1 MNNQTLDQSLDALA
15 SALKEIAEKPTS
27 VNLEVSDLNF
37 LNFRCEKNGHNYGK
51 GLIFS
56 GHGTTKQI
64 VLSESPDRF
73 FISENIDLSKDKS
86 YYINKVKVLDS
97 LELGSSVVKS
107 NLREVGRL
115 KGLIVDGSVS
125 LAQHTYFNAST
136 GRLGIGTAEPN
147 ATLSVVDNGIEIVIG
162 TDQRTKAVIGTFATH
177 DLDLISGSTSRI
189 SIKANGDIDFGNF
202 TTNPSSVRIHGKL
215 SIGVK
220 VPDSSVDLHVA
231 GPVRIHNHLHM
242 YAEAPPVAGNFTAGD
257 IIWNSNPRAA
267 GNVGWICTRSGDP
280 GIWNQFG
287 IIK

>member
-1 MNNQTLDQSLDALA
+1 MNNQTLDQSINALA
-15 SALKEIAEKPTS
+15 CALKEISNKPTN
-27 VNLEVSDLNF
+27 VNLDISDLNF

-64 VLSESPDRF
+64 VLSEGPDRF
-73 FISENIDLSKDKS
+73 FVSENIDLSKDKS
-86 YYINKVKVLDS
+86 FFINKVKILDAV
-97 LELGSSVVKS
+97 ELGSSVVKS

-115 KGLIVDGSVS
+115 KGLVVDGSIN
-125 LAQHTYFNAST
+125 LAQHVYFNAAN
-136 GRLGIGTAEPN
+136 GRLGLGTAEPN
-147 ATLSVVDNGIEIVIG
+147 AAFSVVDNGIEIIVG
-162 TDQRTKAVIGTFATH
+162 TDQQSRAVIGTFATH
-177 DLDLISGSTSRI
+177 DLDLISGSTARI
-189 SIKANGDIDFGNF
+189 SIKANGDIDLGNF
-202 TTNPSSVRIHGKL
+202 ATTPSAVRIHGKL

-220 VPDSSVDLHVA
+220 VPDPSVDLHVA

-242 YAEAPPVAGNFTAGD
+242 YAESPPVAGNFTAGD
-257 IIWNSNPRAA
+257 IIWNSNPRTA